1 MKISAVIDYTATPDE
16 VFAMLADE
24 DFQNHKCLAT
34 GARRH
39 SVSITEH
46 DGRTIIATTRDLP
59 SDRFPSFVK
68 SMVGETLTVTETQD
82 WGPPGAEG
90 VRQGRLGVEIALAP
104 VALHGTLS
112 LTSGGQGCIETIEG
126 DLKARIPLI
135 GGRVE
140 EAAAPAIRSAI
151 RVESENGKAWLER

>member
-1 MKISAVIDYTATPDE
+1 MKISAIIDYSATPDE

-39 SVSITEH
+39 TVSITEH
-46 DGRTIIATTRDLP
+46 DNRTIILSTRDMP
-59 SDRFPSFVK
+59 SDSFPSFVK
-68 SMVGETLTVTETQD
+68 SMVGDTLAVTETQD
-82 WGPPGAEG
+82 WGPPGTDG
-90 VRQGRLGVEIALAP
+90 VRHGKLSVEIASAP

-112 LTSGGQGCIETIEG
+112 LTSGGEGCVETIES
-126 DLKARIPLI
+126 DLKASIPLI
-135 GGRVE
+135 GGKIE
-140 EAAAPAIRSAI
+140 QAAAPAIRSAI